1 MEVALI
7 FLAGLVTAAATGLG
21 ALPLLVWP
29 TMTPRWLGISNA
41 LAAGFML
48 GASLGLLYEGG
59 SVDGP
64 QTAGGTLLGVGFV
77 VVTRTLLGKRTE
89 VHLGVLRG
97 ASATRALLVIGV
109 MTLHSFTEGVGVG
122 VSFGDSASLGIL
134 IAAAIAVHNIPEGL
148 AISLA
153 LVPAGTS
160 VRAAAGWSI
169 FSSLPQPLM
178 ALPAFLGVRVFNSLL
193 AVGLGFAGG
202 AMLWM
207 VFAHIVP
214 EALRTTSGG
223 YVAAATIG
231 GATLMIAMGSVL
243 AF

>member
-1 MEVALI
+1 MEVAVI
-7 FLAGLVTAAATGLG
+7 FLVALGTALATGLG
-21 ALPLLVWP
+21 ALPLLVWR
-29 TMTPRWLGISNA
+29 TMTPLWLGLSNA

-48 GASLGLLYEGG
+48 GASLGLLYEGS
-59 SVDGP
+59 SVGTFK
-64 QTAGGTLLGVGFV
+64 TAGGAALGVAFV
-77 VVTRTLLGKRTE
+77 AATHGLLDKRTDL
-89 VHLGVLRG
+89 HLGALRG

-122 VSFGDSASLGIL
+122 VSFGDSSSLGIL

-178 ALPAFLGVRVFNSLL
+178 ALPAFLGVRVFDPLL

-214 EALRTTSGG
+214 EALKTTSGTR
-223 YVAAATIG
+223 VALATIG
-231 GATLMIAMGSVL
+231 SAALMLAMGSAL